1 MTILDIA
8 QIIFI
13 TAVVI
18 IGLGFFIK
26 VAIIDEKKND

>member
-13 TAVVI
+13 AIVAIVGIGAV
-18 IGLGFFIK
+18 IK
-26 VAIIDEKKND
+26 VALFSD